1 MAKYSGNNMSFNAGR
16 DFFSKERAKKL
27 RGTQAEAVLDTP
39 LGENIE
45 LASQL
50 ADQQEISDELIFD
63 ETLQTPV
70 DELQQGMATPAVS
83 GPAIG
88 RETFVSPDISDI
100 KRANLSAFTDVEL
113 TPELEERAR
122 GASLPTY
129 RQPGMNPGATD
140 VLGTDTPEGNIAA
153 LKSDLE
159 AQAASPRAIISSEQ
173 NTEDFTKAVDVEV
186 ENAQTDFLQRDTK
199 ETNPAEG
206 YKSLTSLVNLGRR
219 SMDNLD
225 PENAIFNTVIDWQNA
240 EGFEQ
245 RLETDPQRLLFENA
259 DAFNGA
265 IKRYDRLNMLIDP
278 KNPNSQIRPEF
289 GAAAMLAYIMLV
301 SEASLLQDK
310 ETDADVR
317 DRAYANAMGR
327 ATIGPKLSK
336 MIERLLYPTQMD
348 DPKEIFKGV
357 SEGYG
362 YKTRLTADEHNLVG
376 QYLMQGFTDAK
387 WNNMVTSQTITDA
400 NGKKKTVYNTTRQG
414 QRRLYAI
421 RKGIRNQL
429 GLGNFK
435 AKPLASFPTDDGR
448 FLGES
453 ATVQKPVT
461 GGLDKNYKPSEVTA
475 RGIYAMANT
484 AYTVPETNALL
495 FSGMMAASLIQPQ
508 GQRKGVF
515 SEVLKISQKYY
526 RDKASELYKGYIA
539 QYKAGKLKPQD
550 LGTYIDPRNGNPVS
564 YGDGGA
570 LPKFDASGNPIID
583 PDTGQIVYEF
593 PPQDELE
600 RVQRGFTQAAMDN
613 AKSIQDSHIANNK
626 EILDDGIN
634 RVNQRFYYA
643 QGTIGNSG
651 RMLIANDELNPHQ
664 DKSARFIVGGYKP
677 VIVKKTVG
685 KEKGVDP
692 LINQTISKLK
702 KNGTRIPGEKGF
714 KKYSTEENFIAI
726 MARTLVPGAGTSTLS
741 DPIEQL
747 KALKELLKPDA
758 EGRRTIL
765 LYGKE
770 LFDYTAA
777 QEGYVARAKQRLL
790 TGQQTPQEDMP
801 RPLAISDSLNDF
813 LSEHEKNDTFY
824 YALESLH
831 ELYRYATAAQGT
843 SISTRAKGEVDGDS
857 NGTVIQGMQMGVME
871 ILERGGVLYNP
882 SKLNVLMEERGDK
895 ELTQKQIDELRLA
908 TNETNIRQ
916 FVVETM
922 HNISQSDKDDILSES
937 FANIAQ
943 KPLQA
948 KALMKYPVMTSVY
961 GADPG
966 GHIKYGAEFIKKFPE
981 AFEGVIAEDLKGQTP
996 LMEKLLATKIEEGL
1010 VGALGGALE
1019 HAAVMRRVG
1028 RAFNFA
1034 ERIMEVEGANGQ
1046 PIHAGGIRYSAA
1058 APIARQE
1065 QGYGGTTNVVRFGSG
1080 VDRQQKSIDIT
1091 MQQQTPTASLGAKGT
1106 PYDIGSGLRN
1116 QSAVMGTQNV
1126 DATISQLSMSDV
1138 HTFDPTAYK
1147 MQIFDGFIFGA
1158 SNFLEGQAILNRNFN
1173 KVNLE
1178 YFMAEKEREAFNNMM
1193 SLMKK
1198 SINKAKENKVL
1209 FDIGTEGKW
1218 LALGEFFSEI
1228 NTPEGPKDR
1237 GQQIINRDMPGVR
1250 DRKTGA
1256 ILEGTEAEINQK
1268 EKAKAAHR
1276 ELRNSIPDRNK
1287 VNSPSY
1293 KISAE
1298 LFERLFFGSVK
1309 LLQIQNTLDGFVAK
1323 VSDGRKTVR
1332 ETLEKQ
1338 SKGYRGMRG
1347 NFK

>member
-39 LGENIE
+39 LGQNIE
-45 LASQL
+45 LASKL
-50 ADQQEISDELIFD
+50 ADQQELSDELVFD
-63 ETLQTPV
+63 ETLETPV
-70 DELQQGMATPAVS
+70 DALQEGMATRAVT
-83 GPAIG
+83 GPARG

-100 KRANLSAFTDVEL
+100 NRAELSPFTDIEL

-122 GASLPTY
+122 QAKLPTY
-129 RQPGMNPGATD
+129 QQQGMNPGATD

-153 LKSDLE
+153 LEGDLA

-173 NTEDFTKAVDVEV
+173 NTEAFTKAVDVEV

-199 ETNPAEG
+199 ETNPAQAYE
-206 YKSLTSLVNLGRR
+206 SLTSLVNLGRR

-225 PENAIFNTVIDWQNA
+225 PGNAIFNTIIDWQNA

-245 RLETDPQRLLFENA
+245 RLETDPQGLLFENA

-265 IKRYDRLNMLIDP
+265 IKRVDKLNMLIDP
-278 KNPNSQIRPEF
+278 KNPNSMVRPEF
-289 GAAAMLAYIMLV
+289 GAAAMLAYIMLT
-301 SEASLLQDK
+301 SEASLLMDK
-310 ETDADVR
+310 EIDEDVK
-317 DRAYANAMGR
+317 DRAYTNAMGR
-327 ATIGPKLSK
+327 ATIGPKLSR

-357 SEGYG
+357 TEGYG
-362 YKTRLTADEHNLVG
+362 YNSRLTSDEHNLVG

-400 NGKKKTVYNTTRQG
+400 TGKKKTIYNTTRQG

-435 AKPLASFPTDDGR
+435 SKPLASFPTDDGR
-448 FLGES
+448 FLGAS
-453 ATVQKPVT
+453 ATLQKPVT
-461 GGLDKNYKPSEVTA
+461 GGLAKNYKPSEVTA

-484 AYTVPETNALL
+484 ANTVPETNALL

-515 SEVLKISQKYY
+515 SEVLKVSQKYY

-539 QYKAGKLKPQD
+539 QYKEGKLKPQD
-550 LGTYIDPRNGNPVS
+550 LGNYIDEFGNSVPYGGSYNVPSFDAAGNPV
-564 YGDGGA
+564 
-570 LPKFDASGNPIID
+570 ID
-583 PDTGQIVYEF
+583 PDTGRPITER
-593 PPQDELE
+593 PPKDELE
-600 RVQRGFTQAAMDN
+600 RVQRGFTQAAMDK

-634 RVNQRFYYA
+634 RVNQRFYYSL
-643 QGTIGNSG
+643 GTIGNSG

-664 DKSARFIVGGYKP
+664 DKSARFLVGGYKP
-677 VIVKKTVG
+677 IIVKKTVG

-702 KNGTRIPGEKGF
+702 KNGTRIPGESGF

-777 QEGYVARAKQRLL
+777 QEGYAARAKQRLL
-790 TGQQTPQEDMP
+790 AGQQTPREDMP
-801 RPLAISDSLNDF
+801 KPLVISDSLNDF

-831 ELYRYATAAQGT
+831 ELYRYATAESGT
-843 SISTRAKGEVDGDS
+843 SFSTRVKGEIDGDS

-882 SKLNVLMEERGDK
+882 SKLNVLMEERGNR
-895 ELTQKQIDELRLA
+895 ELTQKQIDELRVA

-922 HNISQSDKDDILSES
+922 HNAAVLDKNDILAES
-937 FANIAQ
+937 FANIVQ

-981 AFEGVIAEDLKGQTP
+981 AFEGAIAEDLKGSVP
-996 LMEKLLATKIEEGL
+996 EMEKLLATKIEEGL

-1046 PIHAGGIRYSAA
+1046 PIHAGGIRYEAA
-1058 APIARQE
+1058 APIERQE
-1065 QGYGGTTNVVRFGSG
+1065 QGYGGTTNVVRFGPG
-1080 VDRQQKSIDIT
+1080 VDRTQKSIDIT

-1106 PYDIGSGLRN
+1106 PYNIGSALRN
-1116 QSAVMGTQNV
+1116 QGAVMGTQNV
-1126 DATISQLSMSDV
+1126 DATISQKSMSDI
-1138 HTFDPTAYK
+1138 HTFDSTGFK
-1147 MQIFDGFIFGA
+1147 QQIFDGFILDA

-1173 KVNLE
+1173 EVNLA
-1178 YFMAEKEREAFNNMM
+1178 YNMAEKERESFNKLM
-1193 SLMKK
+1193 SSMKK
-1198 SINKAKENKVL
+1198 FINKAKENKVL
-1209 FDIGTEGKW
+1209 FDIGTEGKY
-1218 LALGEFFSEI
+1218 LALGEFFSDV
-1228 NTPEGPKDR
+1228 NTEEGPKDR

-1268 EKAKAAHR
+1268 EKARAAHR
-1276 ELRNSIPDRNK
+1276 ELRNSIPDRDK

-1298 LFERLFFGSVK
+1298 LFERLFFGSIK
-1309 LLQIQNTLDGFVAK
+1309 LLQIQNTLDEFVAK
-1323 VSDGRKTVR
+1323 VGKSRKTVR
-1332 ETLEKQ
+1332 ETLAKQ
-1338 SKGYRGMRG
+1338 SRGYRGMRG